1 MNDEATLEARIRKNN
16 PYGIFFVGSIR
27 KLNTKCER
35 RLRKMSGIIRSKPD
49 WIKNI
54 SDPNTRTN
62 WVTEA
67 RSQGLTDIETGYVL
81 EELAYYATLHIPDSS
96 VILSAVE
103 QVWLS
108 DTLVEGNTL
117 EQLKRWSMRLESES
131 KGWCLESNCVVRN
144 IVDPSMYPLSYRSSS
159 FVGTRIE
166 SPEAALKMQSF
177 GQFPGNIDDWDRE
190 IKSAFPWSPISKRYP
205 FSVASNTRT
214 ASQEFCWLPSEFLI
228 SADGQVEIKSYINN
242 LNPLKYALL
251 YPVIAEVFSKCV
263 PLLENVVTDVVYPRK
278 SRVMPNCSNWL
289 VADEPEPRDY
299 RAPDYDE
306 RFDAWQARHQFI
318 EPQPEPFELPER
330 PQIPFSLRG
339 RQLQA
344 VVRMTNIDLTPETPV
359 YNDDRWRLEA
369 ISQER
374 IVAIGVCCYDVDNIT
389 DMHLEFRELVDDDIE
404 HEQCDE
410 RGLDLA
416 YGIFDNVR
424 NGRNR
429 RRAHADN
436 NGSDNKEDEDEEM
449 HFNSDSIDISQE
461 IGQVKLQNGR
471 CIVFPNTYQ
480 RRLSQLHL
488 VNKNI
493 PGHCKMLILY
503 FVIPTDPIVSTE
515 IVLPQQQDW
524 WTKDVFQVEPLVKI
538 PTLVL
543 DNIIEHVDFPMSLS
557 AAKEIRAE
565 FEKERRENSD
575 SSGLVFFTPTF
586 YYKST

>member
-1 MNDEATLEARIRKNN
+1 MNNEVTLEARVRKNN

-27 KLNTKCER
+27 KLDTKCER
-35 RLRKMSGIIRSKPD
+35 RLRKMGGIIRSKPD
-49 WIKNI
+49 WITNI
-54 SDPNTRTN
+54 FDPNTHSN

-96 VILSAVE
+96 
-103 QVWLS
+103 
-108 DTLVEGNTL
+108 
-117 EQLKRWSMRLESES
+117 
-131 KGWCLESNCVVRN
+131 SNCVVRN
-144 IVDPSMYPLSYRSSS
+144 IVDPLMYPLSYKSSS

-177 GQFPGNIDDWDRE
+177 GRFPGDIDEWDRE
-190 IKSAFPWSPISKRYP
+190 MKSAFPWSPISKRYP
-205 FSVASNTRT
+205 FSVAPNTRT
-214 ASQEFCWLPSEFLI
+214 ALQEFCWLPSEFLI
-228 SADGQVEIKSYINN
+228 SADGQVEIKSYTNN
-242 LNPLKYALL
+242 LNPVKYASL

-289 VADEPEPRDY
+289 VTDEPEPRDY
-299 RAPDYDE
+299 CAPDYDE
-306 RFDAWQARHQFI
+306 RFDAWQARHRFI
-318 EPQPEPFELPER
+318 EPQPEPFEVPER
-330 PQIPFSLRG
+330 PQTPFSLRG

-344 VVRMTNIDLTPETPV
+344 VVRMTNIDLTPETPM
-359 YNDDRWRLEA
+359 YNDDRWCLEA
-369 ISQER
+369 ISKER

-424 NGRNR
+424 NGRNG
-429 RRAHADN
+429 RRAHAGDN
-436 NGSDNKEDEDEEM
+436 VSDNEEDEEM
-449 HFNSDSIDISQE
+449 HFNTDSIDISQE

-480 RRLSQLHL
+480 RRFSKLQL
-488 VNKNI
+488 VNRNI
-493 PGHCKMLILY
+493 PGHCKMLIFY
-503 FVIPTDPIVSTE
+503 FVIPTDPIVLTE
-515 IVLPQQQDW
+515 IVPPQQQDW
-524 WTKDVFQVEPLVKI
+524 WVKDVFQVEPLVKM

-543 DNIIEHVDFPMSLS
+543 DNIIEHVDCPMSLS
-557 AAKEIRAE
+557 AAKEIRAKL
-565 FEKERRENSD
+565 EKERRENSD
-575 SSGLVFFTPTF
+575 NSGLVFFTPTF
-586 YYKST
+586 YYNST

>member
-1 MNDEATLEARIRKNN
+1 
-16 PYGIFFVGSIR
+16 
-27 KLNTKCER
+27 
-35 RLRKMSGIIRSKPD
+35 MSGIIRSKPD

-159 FVGTRIE
+159 FVGTRI
-166 SPEAALKMQSF
+166 
-177 GQFPGNIDDWDRE
+177 D
-190 IKSAFPWSPISKRYP
+190 KRYP

-416 YGIFDNVR
+416 YGIFDN
-424 NGRNR
+424 
-429 RRAHADN
+429 
-436 NGSDNKEDEDEEM
+436 EM

-543 DNIIEHVDFPMSLS
+543 DTL
-557 AAKEIRAE
+557 
-565 FEKERRENSD
+565 
-575 SSGLVFFTPTF
+575 
-586 YYKST
+586 